1 MGHGFL
7 HQFTLIVVVRK
18 NSLISDKIKL
28 IEGYDH
34 KGHALLFLLA
44 DRAPLGLDCR
54 KKLRA
59 LAPENSKFGGLKVKL
74 SCSIPEKA
82 LLLWNTWDSL

>member
-18 NSLISDKIKL
+18 NTLISDKIKL
-28 IEGYDH
+28 ISGY
-34 KGHALLFLLA
+34 ALLFLLA
-44 DRAPLGLDCR
+44 DRMPLGLDCR

-59 LAPENSKFGGLKVKL
+59 LAPENSKFGSLKGKL
-74 SCSIPEKA
+74 NCSIPEKA
-82 LLLWNTWDSL
+82 LLL